1 MRKQQKTCRALLAT
15 LTAGL
20 LLTGCTTFGN
30 GLPSLTGGSLFNR
43 QESTSFSYPQIYAAK
58 TDGGYNIP
66 AVPWEKINPSYLRQ
80 NVNYPTSEAP
90 GTIVV
95 DTGTRHL
102 YLVEQN
108 GKAVRY
114 GIGIGAAGFSWS
126 GRAVVDHK
134 QQWPRWFPPAEM
146 IGRKPELQRFSA
158 ENGGMGPGL
167 RNPLGARA
175 LYIYQGGKDTLYRI
189 HGNPEWWSIG
199 RAVSS
204 GCIRMLNQ
212 DAIDLYNR
220 VSVNAPIVVK

>member
-1 MRKQQKTCRALLAT
+1 MRKHQKPCRALLAT

-20 LLTGCTTFGN
+20 MLAGCTTFGN
-30 GLPSLTGGSLFNR
+30 GLPGINAGSLFNK
-43 QESTSFSYPQIYAAK
+43 QQSTTFSYPQIYAAK
-58 TDGGYNIP
+58 TDGGYTIP
-66 AVPWEKINPSYLRQ
+66 AVPWEKINPGYLRQ

-95 DTGTRHL
+95 DTGSRHL
-102 YLVEQN
+102 YLVEKN
-108 GKAVRY
+108 GKAIRY
-114 GIGIGAAGFSWS
+114 GIGIGRAGFSWS

-146 IGRKPELQRFSA
+146 ISRKPELQSYSA
-158 ENGGMGPGL
+158 ANGGMGPGL
-167 RNPLGARA
+167 KNPLGARA

-199 RAVSS
+199 NAVSS

-220 VSVNAPIVVK
+220 VDAKAPIVVK